1 MEHARDL
8 EVYKRAYAVSLGVH
22 RATLAFPKMEQ
33 YALADQ
39 LRRSSKAICAN
50 LAEGFAKQTHSKP
63 EFARFT
69 SMAIGSCSEVETWI
83 SYAFDL
89 EYITQATRRLVAILC
104 PHLWNA
110 GQSQREAE
118 VISSSIPQ
126 FLNSSI
132 PSFSCFG
139 RISAYGPR
147 SLSPLSS
154 PRQNGCGRQ
163 PKPNFNRVS

>member
-1 MEHARDL
+1 MEKAGVYIEHARDL

-63 EFARFT
+63 EFARFI

-89 EYITQATRRLVAILC
+89 EYITQAQRDDWLQSYARIYGMLVNL
-104 PHLWNA
+104 
-110 GQSQREAE
+110 REK
-118 VISSSIPQ
+118 
-126 FLNSSI
+126 L
-132 PSFSCFG
+132 
-139 RISAYGPR
+139 R
-147 SLSPLSS
+147 
-154 PRQNGCGRQ
+154 
-163 PKPNFNRVS
+163 